1 MMAGMQLM
9 DDGVTR
15 RQFLRVGMGITA
27 VIGATHAEAC
37 ARAGN
42 TVADGDAAQSHGRLR
57 ARVTSRAANG
67 ASSSSVTS
75 SPSRTGQ
82 TGEQPLKL
90 ASGGDRDGVLYVPR
104 DLPSNGTPVPLLM
117 LLHGA
122 RGGASGV
129 TNRVGA
135 FALADQ
141 FKAIIL
147 APDSRECCTWD
158 VIRGGFG
165 ADVAFIDRALDQVFS
180 RFTIDPTRLGI
191 GGFSDG
197 ASYALSLG
205 LSNGDLFSH
214 VIAFSPGFMVVEQS
228 VGKPPIFISHGT
240 ADEILP
246 IDSTSNRLVPSLRGA
261 GYTVDFR
268 RFAGPHTVP
277 AEIARDAF
285 TWMLGARPVG

>member
-1 MMAGMQLM
+1 VDGGARIMSGMHLI

-15 RQFLRVGMGITA
+15 RQFLQVGLGITA
-27 VIGATHAEAC
+27 VVGATQAEAC
-37 ARAGN
+37 AHAGN
-42 TVADGDAAQSHGRLR
+42 VVGDAEQSHGRLR
-57 ARVTSRAANG
+57 ARVSSRTANG
-67 ASSSSVTS
+67 ASSS
-75 SPSRTGQ
+75 PSQ

-90 ASGGDRDGVLYVPR
+90 ATGGDRDGVLYVPR

-147 APDSRECCTWD
+147 APNSRECCTWD

-165 ADVAFIDRALDQVFS
+165 ADVAFIDRALEQVFS
-180 RFTIDPTRLGI
+180 RFTVDPTRLGI

-214 VIAFSPGFMVVEQS
+214 IIAISPGFMVVERS
-228 VGKPPIFISHGT
+228 VGKPSIFISHGT

-261 GYTVDFR
+261 GYTIDFR

-285 TWMLGARPVG
+285 TWMLGARAVG

>member
-1 MMAGMQLM
+1 MMADMQVI

-15 RQFLRVGMGITA
+15 RQFLRLGVGFSAMVA
-27 VIGATHAEAC
+27 AAHAEAC
-37 ARAGN
+37 AG
-42 TVADGDAAQSHGRLR
+42 VGVSIEDAEQSHGRLH
-57 ARVTSRAANG
+57 ARVASKAGATSTG
-67 ASSSSVTS
+67 A
-75 SPSRTGQ
+75 PPQ

-90 ASGGDRDGVLYVPR
+90 ASGRDGVLYVPR
-104 DLPSNGTPVPLLM
+104 DLPANGTPVPLIV

-158 VIRGGFG
+158 VIHGGFG
-165 ADVAFIDRALDQVFS
+165 ADVAFIDRALEQVFS
-180 RFTIDPTRLGI
+180 RFTIDPKRLGI

-197 ASYALSLG
+197 ASYALSIG

-214 VIAFSPGFMVVEQS
+214 VIAFSPGFMVVERS
-228 VGKPPIFISHGT
+228 VGKPAIFISHGT

-261 GYTVDFR
+261 GYAVDFR

-277 AEIARDAF
+277 ADIAREAF
-285 TWMLGARPVG
+285 TWMLGTRPVG

>member
-1 MMAGMQLM
+1 MAGMPLI

-15 RQFLRVGMGITA
+15 RQFLRVGLGVTA
-27 VIGATHAEAC
+27 MAGAMQTEAC
-37 ARAGN
+37 AHAGE
-42 TVADGDAAQSHGRLR
+42 VAGGAEPSHGRLR
-57 ARVTSRAANG
+57 ARVSSRTASAGNG
-67 ASSSSVTS
+67 MSSS
-75 SPSRTGQ
+75 PPQ

-90 ASGGDRDGVLYVPR
+90 ATGGDRDGVLYVPR
-104 DLPSNGTPVPLLM
+104 DMPANGTPVPLLM
-117 LLHGA
+117 LFHGA

-141 FKAIIL
+141 FKCIIL
-147 APDSRECCTWD
+147 APDSRVCCTWD
-158 VIRGGFG
+158 VIHGGFG
-165 ADVAFIDRALDQVFS
+165 ADVAFIDRALEQVFG

-228 VGKPPIFISHGT
+228 VGKPSIFVSHGT

-277 AEIARDAF
+277 ADIAREAF
-285 TWMLGARPVG
+285 TWMLGARPPVG

>member
-1 MMAGMQLM
+1 MMAGMPLL

-15 RQFLRVGMGITA
+15 RQFLRVGLGVTA
-27 VIGATHAEAC
+27 VVAATQAEAC
-37 ARAGN
+37 AHAGE
-42 TVADGDAAQSHGRLR
+42 VAGDAEQSHGRLR
-57 ARVTSRAANG
+57 ARVSSRSANG
-67 ASSSSVTS
+67 NGTSSSSATS
-75 SPSRTGQ
+75 SAR

-90 ASGGDRDGVLYVPR
+90 ATGGDRDGVLYVPR
-104 DLPSNGTPVPLLM
+104 DLPANGTPVPLLM

-129 TNRVGA
+129 VNRVGA

-158 VIRGGFG
+158 VIHGGFG
-165 ADVAFIDRALDQVFS
+165 ADVAFIDRALEQVFS

-214 VIAFSPGFMVVEQS
+214 VIAFSPGFMVVERS
-228 VGKPPIFISHGT
+228 VGKPSIFVSHGT

-277 AEIARDAF
+277 ADIAREAF